1 MTLGKRS
8 ARAGLQ
14 VALEFKR
21 GFLGPE
27 FHRHDYAPR
36 TIADGVNAKSCVVPV
51 QSFEHIGSY
60 SDVVPFR
67 IAFTSKKLD
76 EALSHIDLTA
86 VIRPTCVSQESNG
99 SIENRPG
106 MIAVCNIA
114 REQNV
119 SGTANPPGR
128 GSAFAAS
135 TSALRAPADKSPLR
149 RDSLRAARPAE
160 ADASAQP
167 RVSEGWCARQGS
179 NLRPTGS
186 KPVALS
192 N

>member
-36 TIADGVNAKSCVVPV
+36 TIAGGVNAKACVVPV

-60 SDVVPFR
+60 SNVVPFR
-67 IAFTSKKLD
+67 IAFTWKRD
-76 EALSHIDLTA
+76 
-86 VIRPTCVSQESNG
+86 R
-99 SIENRPG
+99 
-106 MIAVCNIA
+106 
-114 REQNV
+114 
-119 SGTANPPGR
+119 
-128 GSAFAAS
+128 
-135 TSALRAPADKSPLR
+135 LRT
-149 RDSLRAARPAE
+149 ARPAE